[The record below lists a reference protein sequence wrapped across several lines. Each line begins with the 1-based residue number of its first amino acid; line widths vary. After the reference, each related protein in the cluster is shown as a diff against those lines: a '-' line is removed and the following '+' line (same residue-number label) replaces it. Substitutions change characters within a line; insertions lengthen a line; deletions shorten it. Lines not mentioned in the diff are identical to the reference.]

1 MQRRKLRN
9 ADTVFLEVA
18 KHFIRTS
25 GYGVTLNAS
34 CLTEKQN
41 GSSLL
46 GLAHGPSLT
55 TRVFV
60 DGSISVHLGELE
72 LSDGCTEHIECDGRS
87 ILHLRERFAEEIPVG
102 GNIIQPT
109 QHLVANGEVVSR
121 KIETR
126 RFGPLGGRDKCLGGQ
141 QVGQIGKCGSFRQRK
156 DEPKVIVKRIVR

>member
-55 TRVFV
+55 TREFV
-60 DGSISVHLGELE
+60 DGSISVHLRELE
-72 LSDGCTEHIECDGRS
+72 LSDGCAEHIECDGRS
-87 ILHLRERFAEEIPVG
+87 IL
-102 GNIIQPT
+102 QPT

-141 QVGQIGKCGSFRQRK
+141 QVGQIGKCESFRQRK
-156 DEPKVIVKRIVR
+156 DEPKVIVKRIIR